1 MQQYPSN
8 DQSSYPFQPQQPT
21 YAPPPVPPRK
31 RPWYRRPIPLII
43 IAVVF
48 IVLLIIGAT
57 SNSDG
62 SATQV
67 STTPTVQ
74 ATQPPATPTATP
86 KPTATLTTSQRVQQL
101 VSSNAS
107 EAKSVKTTYASND
120 VEVNIVLDEAFDNSG
135 YRTIIQANCFN
146 ILKALWTGHIA
157 SLDDVNIA
165 FSGPA
170 TDKYGNPMTAAFAE
184 CELGSQTAAKF
195 NWSGLS
201 QEQAWNDYDLAR
213 FYAIIQG

>member
-1 MQQYPSN
+1 MQYPSN
-8 DQSSYPFQPQQPT
+8 DQPT
-21 YAPPPVPPRK
+21 YMPQSPRR
-31 RPWYRRPIPLII
+31 RPWYRRPVPLII
-43 IAVVF
+43 IGVVF
-48 IVLLIIGAT
+48 VVLLIIGAT

-62 SATQV
+62 SASQA

-74 ATQPPATPTATP
+74 ATRPPATPTATP
-86 KPTATLTTSQRVQQL
+86 KPTATLTVSQRVQQL

-120 VEVNIVLDEAFDNSG
+120 VEVNIVLDEAFDNGS
-135 YRTIIQANCFN
+135 YRSIIQDNCFN
-146 ILKALWTGHIA
+146 IQKALWTGHIA

-184 CELGSQTAAKF
+184 CELGAQTAAKF
-195 NWSGLS
+195 NWSNLS
-201 QEQAWNDYDLAR
+201 QQSAWQAYDLAR
-213 FYAIIQG
+213 FYAIIQS